1 MKRTIHTLGMI
12 AVASASAALGVGLA
26 PTSAHACGG
35 FFCNGGGSG
44 PTPVVQAAERV
55 IFEKRDDGQI
65 RAYVQIRYD
74 GRAPVGFSWIIPVL
88 NIPEVSIAEAATF
101 DQLDGATNPQ
111 FRFIN
116 NAAPVASGGG
126 VGCGAASA
134 DRGAAFAPG
143 EDGTMDVE
151 GVTVWDTTRVG
162 EYSTATISGDTAAAL
177 LEWLMANGYDIP
189 ADAETMLD
197 QYVTEGHLFV
207 AFKYDPI
214 GVGTG
219 TLDPVVITYTGE
231 KPCVPLRI
239 TAIASNPILDVM
251 ILAFGSARARP
262 DGVYLLTEPDYDAIQ
277 PDFSSPSQTTYPLEV
292 DRAISDAGGRAFIT
306 EYAAPT
312 TDVQGVVDVE
322 GQAILLRNP
331 YVTRFYTR
339 MAPEDMTVD
348 PEFVFTGGEDVAR
361 LHVVDITPRTASRT
375 SGLASSALRYAMG
388 PGVFFFAGGALAF
401 RRRRRS
407 R

>member
-1 MKRTIHTLGMI
+1 MLSII
-12 AVASASAALGVGLA
+12 AIAAVVSALGLGLA
-26 PTSAHACGG
+26 PASAHACGG

-55 IFEKRDDGQI
+55 IFEKYEDGQI

-88 NIPEVSIAEAATF
+88 ARPEVSIAEASTF
-101 DQLDGATNPQ
+101 DALDGATNPQ

-116 NAAPVASGGG
+116 NAMPVASGGG

-134 DRGAAFAPG
+134 DRGAFAPG
-143 EDGTMDVE
+143 ADGTMDVE
-151 GVTVWDTTRVG
+151 GVTVWDATRVG

-177 LEWLMANGYDIP
+177 LEWLTVNGYDIP
-189 ADAETMLD
+189 AEAEGMLE

-214 GVGTG
+214 GVGSG
-219 TLDPVVITYTGE
+219 VLDPVVLTYTGE

-251 ILAFGSARARP
+251 ILAFGVDRARP
-262 DGVYLLTEPDYDAIQ
+262 DGVYLLTEPDYTAVR
-277 PDFSSPSQTTYPLEV
+277 PDFASASQTTYPLEV
-292 DRAISDAGGRAFIT
+292 DRAISDAGGRAFVT

-312 TDVQGVVDVE
+312 SDVQGVTDIE
-322 GQAILLRNP
+322 ARAILSRNA

-348 PEFVFTGGEDVAR
+348 PEFVFTGGEEVAR
-361 LHVVDITPRTASRT
+361 LHVVDITPRSASA
-375 SGLASSALRYAMG
+375 SGLSSGLRYAMA
-388 PGVFFFAGGALAF
+388 PGILGLAGVALAF
-401 RRRRRS
+401 RRRRRRS
-407 R
+407 